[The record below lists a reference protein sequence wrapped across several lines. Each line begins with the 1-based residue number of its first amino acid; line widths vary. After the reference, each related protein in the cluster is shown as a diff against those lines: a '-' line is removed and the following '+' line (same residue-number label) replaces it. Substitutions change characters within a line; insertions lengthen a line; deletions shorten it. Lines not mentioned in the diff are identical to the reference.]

1 MWRMFG
7 ISDINKIFNS
17 KMITK
22 KYSLI
27 TFLFIFI
34 YLASCGQQVMKDEG
48 LDKKSI
54 ENAGSATTSS
64 FEIISVTPTDGDT
77 NVSKNIAI
85 QFTFNKEIQEWAT
98 STSSMCSEQIF
109 KVSTS
114 TNFTGNNCLGFD
126 NTCAYSSGTA
136 TQLSNDL
143 KTLTLCT
150 PTLALSTEYYIK
162 VVDNS
167 GSGNL
172 KSNDESSF
180 VEFNSSFTVEN

>member
-1 MWRMFG
+1 MIKKILSI
-7 ISDINKIFNS
+7 IS
-17 KMITK
+17 
-22 KYSLI
+22 L
-27 TFLFIFI
+27 LFILI
-34 YLASCGQQVMKDEG
+34 YLGSCGQQVMKDEG

-172 KSNDESSF
+172 KPNDESSF